1 MELSIITEQ
10 LDKII
15 TKEIFKVFAICIL
28 QTNLS
33 LFHEMELKWHDDLM
47 PFSGLYDTAAEI
59 LGVYLQILGCSAI
72 ELDQILLFT
81 LPYPG
86 SIHYFTFVVVW

>member
-1 MELSIITEQ
+1 
-10 LDKII
+10 
-15 TKEIFKVFAICIL
+15 
-28 QTNLS
+28 
-33 LFHEMELKWHDDLM
+33 M

-86 SIHYFTFVVVW
+86 SIHYFTSVVVWQQIWVCEVRDYYTVYT